1 MSYLNPIRLHFAG
14 QFQAD
19 VSTVNNTLQNFDN
32 DTFASDPVLSWNP
45 GGGASFRLIGCTVTS
60 VGYADGTT
68 STSDPIVGMEIAGAN
83 SRVAAKLVD
92 LDTQQQGVSQIWGLT
107 VRLTNGSTDLFSG
120 PFAMAP
126 FSDMW
131 PRAQGSGAGG
141 DFALGAFFQSVLTP
155 VTWGD
160 DPSGSKL
167 LQELRCAAAD
177 GLLSI
182 KFNVDGFNAATGAP
196 GFTLG
201 RCVGTIGPASAD
213 EPQHFV
219 IGRQLFSEVNPAQGM
234 TTGPMNFM
242 PCVVDPS
249 GLIYADLGN
258 ALPTDTPGGNLTQ
271 QGVGTIAVGWL
282 DGSNNFNS
290 LATLDPK
297 VYTAS
302 GWYAETAG
310 VYVFTADVS
319 NLATNR
325 LAITAGGNVV
335 LQENLDGL
343 HVRADLFVFRLD
355 PGQPASVNLYATQ
368 YGVLTAGI
376 PISVAADPNGL
387 SGGPSWNAGDP
398 ADAITLPQSPITSV
412 LGPTVLTIGSSDPKF
427 PRTFDA
433 GPPRIYIDGQVYGV
447 RCLPQAVA
455 AQIGNPPTV
464 ETESNPPPTAF
475 GYNPWDFISILLW
488 SGYSAPAQPTWA
500 ADMQP
505 IFQQYANLYPL
516 MQQMFDLSD
525 YDSVVANAGLL
536 SFAFNLPP
544 DDPNYMPVTRD
555 LSTAKRQA
563 ILAWLQNP
571 VQGTA
576 PAAPAPR
583 AMVAKAA
590 AVRMAEDVEEIPLR
604 DAKTRFLHS
613 RLVNSRRR

>member
-1 MSYLNPIRLHFAG
+1 
-14 QFQAD
+14 
-19 VSTVNNTLQNFDN
+19 LQ
-32 DTFASDPVLSWNP
+32 
-45 GGGASFRLIGCTVTS
+45 
-60 VGYADGTT
+60 
-68 STSDPIVGMEIAGAN
+68 
-83 SRVAAKLVD
+83 
-92 LDTQQQGVSQIWGLT
+92 Q
-107 VRLTNGSTDLFSG
+107 
-120 PFAMAP
+120 
-126 FSDMW
+126 
-131 PRAQGSGAGG
+131 
-141 DFALGAFFQSVLTP
+141 
-155 VTWGD
+155 
-160 DPSGSKL
+160 
-167 LQELRCAAAD
+167 LRSAAAD

-182 KFNVDGFNAATGAP
+182 KFNVDGFNASTGSA

-219 IGRQLFSEVNPAQGM
+219 IGRQLFSQVNPRRGM
-234 TTGPMNFM
+234 SAGPMNFM
-242 PCVVDPS
+242 PCIVDPS
-249 GLIYADLGN
+249 GHIYADFGN

-282 DGSNNFNS
+282 DGSDNFNS
-290 LATLDPK
+290 LATLEPT
-297 VYTAS
+297 VYTGS
-302 GWYAETAG
+302 GWYSETAG

-319 NLATNR
+319 NLAQNR
-325 LAITAGGNVV
+325 MAITAGGNVV

-343 HVRADLFVFRLD
+343 HVRADQFVFRLD

-376 PISVAADPNGL
+376 PISVAADPNNF
-387 SGGPSWNAGDP
+387 SGGGSWNPGDP
-398 ADAITLPQSPITSV
+398 PDAITLPQSPITSV
-412 LGPTVLTIGSSDPKF
+412 NGPTVLTIGSSDPGF
-427 PRTFDA
+427 PRTFDV

-464 ETESNPPPTAF
+464 ETEQRPPRTTF

-488 SGYSAPAQPTWA
+488 SGYSAPAQPTWE

-525 YDSVVANAGLL
+525 YESVAANAGLL
-536 SFAFNLPP
+536 SFAFSLPP

-555 LSTAKRQA
+555 LSTARRQA

-576 PAAPAPR
+576 PAAAPAPQ
-583 AMVAKAA
+583 AMAAKAA
-590 AVRMAEDVEEIPLR
+590 AARIAEEVEEIPLR
-604 DAKTRFLHS
+604 DAKTRFVHS
-613 RLVNSRRR
+613 RLINIRR